1 MIVVLSFA
9 KIKKVS
15 KITKII
21 AEKVVGAFDF
31 KKQRYF
37 GPLLQSALLDLYPS
51 SLSGLGIRSGTF
63 GISIIISPL
72 LVSLKIS
79 STYFTKNIPI

>member
-15 KITKII
+15 KITKIK
-21 AEKVVGAFDF
+21 AKKVVGAFDF
-31 KKQRYF
+31 KTQRYF

-63 GISIIISPL
+63 GISVIITPL
-72 LVSLKIS
+72 LVSFKS
-79 STYFTKNIPI
+79 NSTCYTKNIPI

>member
-1 MIVVLSFA
+1 MIVALSFA

-21 AEKVVGAFDF
+21 AKKVVGAFDF

-51 SLSGLGIRSGTF
+51 SPSGLGIRSGTF
-63 GISIIISPL
+63 GISVIISPL
-72 LVSLKIS
+72 LVSFKGN
-79 STYFTKNIPI
+79 STCYTKNIPI